1 MQLFINITGLLLC
14 YENLSLFTYNFSL
27 FLDFFCSHFSR
38 KDNDIF
44 FVFFFFRST
53 TVTWDQNGDR
63 KKITWFRLHFFHF
76 HVIFWIVRNISVH
89 VEQKK
94 PCQHFYSVSKKG
106 LDSQGTYVSSQNYN
120 CSWIMQFSYL
130 LPTFPLPQFLFIRF
144 MIWFLLHNGLQLSH
158 IGLRHV
164 SRTCHITW
172 FAL

>member
-1 MQLFINITGLLLC
+1 MRI
-14 YENLSLFTYNFSL
+14 FSFSHII
-27 FLDFFCSHFSR
+27 FLDFFFFFLAPISQGR
-38 KDNDIF
+38 IMI
-44 FVFFFFRST
+44 FVFLFFSINHSYVGSKWRQKNYLVSFAFLSLSRDILNT
-53 TVTWDQNGDR
+53 
-63 KKITWFRLHFFHF
+63 KH
-76 HVIFWIVRNISVH
+76 ISVH

-130 LPTFPLPQFLFIRF
+130 LPTFLLPQFLFIRF

-164 SRTCHITW
+164 SRPCHITW